1 MGPRPPDF
9 NEELVRMAPTY
20 KKWERL
26 QPGERLSYAC
36 RSFVKGGIEDEER
49 LMRRI
54 MIARRNNVKDHATL
68 KKARAAEAEKRG
80 VVPVK
85 DVSKRKDPTKD
96 IEFPTMGD
104 GVTDDLEL
112 LPRPP
117 SPSNPSGT
125 KRRRVAGTLQPTD
138 EEILLEMDIPAVEAT
153 RSYRKWFDI
162 ENGTRFTYNQTYV
175 KGLQG
180 HDWLLKKNIWRRMRY
195 RRENQMKVRELAG
208 EELDPKSHWN
218 DAWKTEMSTD
228 DVAMAEGDG
237 ALADREEEG
246 GCLVSKA
253 VADAAAAAAAQVAF
267 EPGIDADAVAA
278 LGADDPIVS
287 CALDAA
293 AQLAAAAVADA
304 PTAAELEEHVITA
317 PSAELDD
324 NVMAAATA
332 QLEVNVMTAP
342 TAELEEN
349 AMAVATAELYGNAM
363 AAAAAAEIE
372 ENIMAESGAGFSS
385 NDHLEESAEDYDDVE
400 QVQVTIAL

>member
-1 MGPRPPDF
+1 
-9 NEELVRMAPTY
+9 
-20 KKWERL
+20 
-26 QPGERLSYAC
+26 
-36 RSFVKGGIEDEER
+36 
-49 LMRRI
+49 
-54 MIARRNNVKDHATL
+54 
-68 KKARAAEAEKRG
+68 
-80 VVPVK
+80 
-85 DVSKRKDPTKD
+85 
-96 IEFPTMGD
+96 
-104 GVTDDLEL
+104 
-112 LPRPP
+112 
-117 SPSNPSGT
+117 
-125 KRRRVAGTLQPTD
+125 
-138 EEILLEMDIPAVEAT
+138 MDIPAVEAT